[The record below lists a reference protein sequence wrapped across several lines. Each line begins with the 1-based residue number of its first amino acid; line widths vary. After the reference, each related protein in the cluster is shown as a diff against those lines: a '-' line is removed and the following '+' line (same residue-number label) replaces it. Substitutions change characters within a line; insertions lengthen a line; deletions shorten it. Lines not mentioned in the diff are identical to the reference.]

1 MPSFVER
8 QKLEQMV
15 KTAAGWKKFA
25 NTPEGKKYEQN
36 IFNREQANK
45 LAALGPL
52 AKGGLTRNLSAN
64 NLAKAAANAE
74 AAYAAGAAVKYAR
87 KSRRARRATRRHRK
101 ATRRAGRR

>member
-1 MPSFVER
+1 MP
-8 QKLEQMV
+8 
-15 KTAAGWKKFA
+15 
-25 NTPEGKKYEQN
+25 TPEYVKENGKWVPYANSKLGKQAN
-36 IFNREQANK
+36 VTAFTKAQANK

-74 AAYAAGAAVKYAR
+74 AAYAAGVATKYAR
-87 KSRRARRATRRHRK
+87 KSRRARRASRVSRRHRK